1 MGNKKSNRR
10 STTKVKIGNKQLQ
23 FFILKLMSRNQ
34 DKHFNISQ
42 ILGKIKVKN
51 SIDSVAHAV
60 EMLKG
65 RGLILSAKDGSVY
78 WNPNNS
84 ATETQDVMPSSV
96 YTGKVDM
103 TRSGAA
109 YIILED
115 MEQDVYIPA
124 RQTGTAM
131 HGDIVKIEIPRKSG
145 RRKPEGKIIS
155 VVKRA
160 ITHVIGTLKIYKQY
174 AIVHPILEGKFPEV
188 FIHPK
193 DIEPAKDGQY
203 VLAEIT
209 EWGMSQNKDIWGK
222 VEKVLHKMN
231 QNDVAM
237 QSILLSNG
245 FPLEFPDH
253 VLKQAEAIDGTITPE
268 IISQRRDFREILT
281 FTIDPATAKDFDDA
295 ISYRVLENGNTEVG
309 VHIADVTQY
318 LKENSALDKEAYER
332 STSVY
337 LVDRVIP
344 MLPERLSN
352 DLCSLNPNE
361 DKCTFSAV
369 FEFDEKYKI
378 VSEWFGRTLI
388 HSARRFSYEEAQ
400 ERLES
405 GEGDL
410 VDELRKINAIAHKLR
425 KDRMKKGSINF
436 DSDEVQFELDENN
449 KPIGVYV
456 KERKDAHL
464 LVEDFMLLANKAV
477 ATFLFKKAKPEVPA
491 VYRTHDL
498 PDLDR
503 LADFSAFAKELGY
516 NIKLDNPDKIA
527 QSLNQLTEASR
538 EDESLKMLL
547 PLAIRT
553 MAKAE
558 YTTEN
563 IGHYGLAFDYYT
575 HFTSPIRRYSD
586 VLVHRILFENLE
598 GIMRR
603 DKDLLEAKCKHIS
616 RQERKAM
623 DCERES
629 IKYKQVEYMVD
640 KVGQIFHG
648 VISGMIEKGIF
659 VEVVE
664 SKAEGMIPFSRLG
677 DSFVM
682 ETTRLKAVSKRTGE
696 ELKMGSKVLIRLDDA
711 DLDSRLLEFTLMEMD
726 KSQEG

>member
-1 MGNKKSNRR
+1 MANKKSNRR

-23 FFILKLMSRNQ
+23 FFILKLLSRNQ
-34 DKHFNISQ
+34 DKHYTIQNI
-42 ILGKIKVKN
+42 LAKIKVKN
-51 SIDSVAHAV
+51 SIDSVAHAIEV
-60 EMLKG
+60 LKG
-65 RGLILSAKDGSVY
+65 RGLVLSSKNGSLY

-84 ATETQDVMPSSV
+84 FAETQDVMPSSV

-115 MEQDVYIPA
+115 MEQDVYVHA
-124 RQTGTAM
+124 RNTGTAM
-131 HGDIVKIEIPRKSG
+131 HGDIVKINIPRNSG
-145 RRKPEGKIIS
+145 RRKPEGKIIE

-160 ITHVIGTLKIYKQY
+160 ITHVIGTLKIYKKY
-174 AIVHPILEGKFPEV
+174 AVVHPILEGKFPEV
-188 FIHPK
+188 FIHPN
-193 DIEPAKDGQY
+193 DIGDVKDGQY

-209 EWGMSQNKDIWGK
+209 EWGQSQNKDIWGK

-253 VLKQAEAIDGTITPE
+253 VIKQAEAIDGTITDE
-268 IISQRRDFREILT
+268 MISMRRDMREVLT

-295 ISYRVLENGNTEVG
+295 ISYQILENGNTEVG

-352 DLCSLNPNE
+352 DLCSLNPHE
-361 DKCTFSAV
+361 DKCTFSAI
-369 FEFDEKYKI
+369 FEFDDKHKI

-388 HSARRFSYEEAQ
+388 HSARRFTYEDAQ

-410 VDELRKINAIAHKLR
+410 AAELRKVNEIAYKLR
-425 KDRMKKGSINF
+425 RDRRKKGSINF
-436 DSDEVQFELDENN
+436 DSDEVRFELDENN

-477 ATFLFKKAKPEVPA
+477 ATFMFKKAKPEVPA

-503 LADFSAFAKELGY
+503 LADFSAFARELGY

-527 QSLNQLTEASR
+527 QSLNELTEASR

-603 DKDLLEAKCKHIS
+603 DKELLEAKCKHIS

-623 DCERES
+623 NSERDS
-629 IKYKQVEYMVD
+629 IKYKQVEYMMD
-640 KVGQIFHG
+640 KVGQVFHG

-659 VEVVE
+659 VEVIE

-682 ETTRLKAVSKRTGE
+682 EPTRLKAVSKRTGE

-711 DLDSRLLEFTLMEMD
+711 DLDARLLEFTLIELD
-726 KSQEG
+726 KGQD